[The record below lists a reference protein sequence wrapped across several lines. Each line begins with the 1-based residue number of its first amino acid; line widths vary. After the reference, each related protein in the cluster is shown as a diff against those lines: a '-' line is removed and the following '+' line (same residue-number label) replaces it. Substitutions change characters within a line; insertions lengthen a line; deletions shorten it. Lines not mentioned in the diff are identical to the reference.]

1 MISRSG
7 KKIGLNI
14 RLISIFVSLWTVYAV
29 SPVLWAASEVSSP
42 GCMTVHG
49 SSFRRKNFTNKTTNG
64 IIVLYNRQRAS
75 KKEEP
80 LASPLIEG
88 GPATGKSMAFQRR
101 SFQLKKVSL
110 CREVNTRRE
119 LMSIHLTHSPP
130 PA

>member
-29 SPVLWAASEVSSP
+29 SPVLWAASAVSVSP
-42 GCMTVHG
+42 CGYA
-49 SSFRRKNFTNKTTNG
+49 SSKHFANKKTNG

-80 LASPLIEG
+80 LASPLIDG
-88 GPATGKSMAFQRR
+88 GPAAGKSISSQWSSYQREE
-101 SFQLKKVSL
+101 VSL
-110 CREVNTRRE
+110 RLEVNTRRE

-130 PA
+130 LA